1 MPILS
6 ARPKFASVSL
16 AAALMGA
23 TAWMT
28 AHAAELGSPPG
39 TATTA
44 AQTEKAHVHAL
55 IEAAHYPAAE
65 SVAAAKAQHPDAV
78 ARYVLQLSS
87 PGAERRGMVLH
98 VAEHILKQYPKGKV
112 DIEIVAFG
120 PGISLLL
127 ADNNPLSP
135 LIAKLAKEGVRFSAC
150 GNALAHTTQML
161 NHAPTLV
168 PEARVVP
175 AGIVRVHDL
184 AVAGYF
190 LDKP

>member
-1 MPILS
+1 MPTPATRTALT
-6 ARPKFASVSL
+6 L
-16 AAALMGA
+16 AFALMTGGA
-23 TAWMT
+23 ILPAQ
-28 AHAAELGSPPG
+28 AAELGSPPG
-39 TATTA
+39 IGMNA
-44 AQTEKAHVHAL
+44 AQAEKAHVRAL
-55 IEAAHYPAAE
+55 IEAAHYPVAE
-65 SVAAAKAQHPDAV
+65 SVAAAKAQHPDAE

-87 PGAERRGMVLH
+87 PGADRRGMVLH
-98 VAEHILKQYPKGKV
+98 VAEHILGQYPKGKV

-127 ADNNPLSP
+127 ADNNPLNP
-135 LIAKLAKEGVRFSAC
+135 FIAKLAKQGVRFSAC

>member
-1 MPILS
+1 MRRYAIPLIFS
-6 ARPKFASVSL
+6 ALTLGL
-16 AAALMGA
+16 APAAF
-23 TAWMT
+23 
-28 AHAAELGSPPG
+28 AAELGAPVP
-39 TATTA
+39 TA
-44 AQTEKAHVHAL
+44 QQEKAHIAEL
-55 IEAAHYPAAE
+55 LAAAHYPKAE
-65 SVAAAKAQHPDAV
+65 SVAEAKAQHPDAE

-87 PGAERRGMVLH
+87 PGAERRAMVLH

-127 ADNNPLSP
+127 ADNNPLTS
-135 LIAKLAKEGVRFSAC
+135 LIAKLAKAGVRFSAC
-150 GNALAHTTQML
+150 GNALHHATQLL
-161 NHAPTLV
+161 NRAPALV